1 MNQRV
6 KRLATCGPSLLLLAF
21 FSIELIASATRLE
34 CGLVSLLGEE
44 RTSAQSSRLRKSS
57 LSLWERAG
65 VRDEVSESWRR
76 IIRSSFITCHAKPL
90 TLTLSQRERGIVSA
104 LEGQRTRAQS
114 KRSSTLVVDL
124 FRTNCARCHGADG
137 RADTPLGH
145 TYNAPDFTGAEWW
158 RKHSDITSPGR
169 LVLIVSHGKGG
180 MPAFGKKLRP
190 SEIKLLVNY
199 VRRFRKS

>member
-6 KRLATCGPSLLLLAF
+6 KRLVTSGLSLLLLAVI
-21 FSIELIASATRLE
+21 SIELTASATRLE

-65 VRDEVSESWRR
+65 VRDEVSERSKTVRR
-76 IIRSSFITCHAKPL
+76 SGFIPCYAKPL
-90 TLTLSQRERGIVSA
+90 TLSQRKREIVN
-104 LEGQRTRAQS
+104 LVEGPQTKAQS

-137 RADTPLGH
+137 RGDTPLGH
-145 TYNAPDFTGAEWW
+145 TYNAPDFTGADWW

-169 LVLIVSHGKGG
+169 LVSIVSHGKGG